1 MGNMRNSGRP
11 FRMLGGQLRLVREK
25 HSESLAEVSGA
36 VEIEIDKL
44 EQIERGEQ
52 RPSEELLLLLISHF
66 NIGDD
71 DAANLWSM
79 AGYEDP
85 ADMASGSLGDQIKQ
99 VALVMP
105 MEARIVYTD
114 LVHVMA
120 NNYGIVMN
128 FMQTGG
134 PGNQPLAVARVG
146 MSREHAQSV
155 VDLLQQTLRQSKH
168 VGTQRLLP
176 KSAETKRP
184 ETDTN

>member
-1 MGNMRNSGRP
+1 
-11 FRMLGGQLRLVREK
+11 MLGGQLRLLREK

-36 VEIEIDKL
+36 VEIEIDKM

-52 RPSEELLLLLISHF
+52 RPTEELLLLLISHF
-66 NIGDD
+66 NVGDE

-85 ADMASGSLGDQIKQ
+85 AEVTTANLGDQMKQ
-99 VALVMP
+99 IALVMP
-105 MEARIVYTD
+105 MDARVVYTD

-155 VDLLQQTLRQSKH
+155 VDLLQQTIKQSKH
-168 VGTQRLLP
+168 NTSQRLLP
-176 KSAETKRP
+176 KSAETKKS